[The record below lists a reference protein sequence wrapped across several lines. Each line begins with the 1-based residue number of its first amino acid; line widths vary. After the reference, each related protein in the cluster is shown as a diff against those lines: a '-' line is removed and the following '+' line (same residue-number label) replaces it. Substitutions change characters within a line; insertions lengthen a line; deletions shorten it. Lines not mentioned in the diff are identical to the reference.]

1 MSAFSTFTDETF
13 RSLRTRNFRL
23 FFTGQVISQIGNWMT
38 LVVQTLLV
46 LKITNSGIAL
56 GVLMVSQYGPVLLL
70 GPWAGLIADR
80 SDKRRLL
87 MAVQSMAMLQSF
99 VLAALA
105 FMPHPPLYGL
115 YLAALFGGITLAF
128 DHPARRAFVVEMV
141 EIQDVPN
148 AVSLNSALMTGSRIV
163 GPALAGLALATIG
176 FGWAFI
182 ADGVSYIA
190 VIVAFAMM
198 RTSEL
203 QRSTPAKRESGQIR
217 AGFRYAR
224 SVPDI
229 WTPLIMMAIVGTLT
243 YNFQVVF
250 PLFTTRDL
258 GGSKVAFTL
267 LFSVM
272 SMGALVGALAAAR
285 RRHIALRTVA
295 LSSIAFGAG
304 MAVMSVTPNIWLAY
318 PVSFLIGLASIAFLT
333 AATGIFQINSTPE
346 MRGRVLALQAMV
358 FLGSTPI
365 GGPILGWIC
374 ERYGARWGIAVGA
387 VAAIG
392 AGLWGMS
399 RVRAR
404 GRAGANGVGNLPDQ
418 LGA

>member
-1 MSAFSTFTDETF
+1 VSALSTFTDETF

-23 FFTGQVISQIGNWMT
+23 FFTGQVISQVGNWMT

-46 LKITNSGIAL
+46 LKITDSGIAL
-56 GVLMVSQYGPVLLL
+56 GVLMISQYGPVLLL

-87 MAVQSMAMLQSF
+87 IVVQSMAMLQSF

-387 VAAIG
+387 AAALS

-399 RVRAR
+399 RVRSRSNA
-404 GRAGANGVGNLPDQ
+404 VGNLPDQ

>member
-1 MSAFSTFTDETF
+1 MSALSTFTDETF

-23 FFTGQVISQIGNWMT
+23 FFTGQVISQVGNWMT

-46 LKITNSGIAL
+46 LKITDSGIAL
-56 GVLMVSQYGPVLLL
+56 GVLMISQYGPVLLL

-87 MAVQSMAMLQSF
+87 IVVQSMAMLQSF

-333 AATGIFQINSTPE
+333 AATAIFQINATPE

-387 VAAIG
+387 AAALS

-399 RVRAR
+399 RVRSRSNA
-404 GRAGANGVGNLPDQ
+404 VGNLPDQ

>member
-1 MSAFSTFTDETF
+1 MSALSTFTDETF

-23 FFTGQVISQIGNWMT
+23 FFTGQVISQVGNWMT

-46 LKITNSGIAL
+46 LKITDSGIAL
-56 GVLMVSQYGPVLLL
+56 GVLMISQYGPVLLL

-87 MAVQSMAMLQSF
+87 IVVQSMAMLQSF

-295 LSSIAFGAG
+295 LSSIAFGVA

-333 AATGIFQINSTPE
+333 AATAIFQINSTPE

-404 GRAGANGVGNLPDQ
+404 SNAVGNLPDQ

>member
-1 MSAFSTFTDETF
+1 MSAFTTFTDETF

-203 QRSTPAKRESGQIR
+203 QRSTPAKRENAQIR

-229 WTPLIMMAIVGTLT
+229 WTPLIMMAVVGTLT

-258 GGSKVAFTL
+258 GGSKVTFTL

-285 RRHIALRTVA
+285 RKHIALRTVA

-404 GRAGANGVGNLPDQ
+404 SNAVGNLPDQ

>member
-1 MSAFSTFTDETF
+1 MSALSTFTDETF

-23 FFTGQVISQIGNWMT
+23 FFTGQVISQVGNWMT

-46 LKITNSGIAL
+46 LKITDSGIAL
-56 GVLMVSQYGPVLLL
+56 GVLMISQYGPVLLL

-87 MAVQSMAMLQSF
+87 MTVQSMAMLQSF

-141 EIQDVPN
+141 EIEDVPN

-229 WTPLIMMAIVGTLT
+229 WTPLIMMAIVVTLT

-258 GGSKVAFTL
+258 GGSKVTFTL

-404 GRAGANGVGNLPDQ
+404 SNAVGNLPDQ

>member
-1 MSAFSTFTDETF
+1 MSALSTFTDETF

-23 FFTGQVISQIGNWMT
+23 FFTGQVISQVGNWMT

-46 LKITNSGIAL
+46 LKITDSGIAL

-105 FMPHPPLYGL
+105 FMPHPPLYGF

-333 AATGIFQINSTPE
+333 AATAIFQINATPE

-387 VAAIG
+387 VAALS

-399 RVRAR
+399 RVRSRSNA
-404 GRAGANGVGNLPDQ
+404 VGNLPDPP
-418 LGA
+418 GA

>member
-1 MSAFSTFTDETF
+1 
-13 RSLRTRNFRL
+13 
-23 FFTGQVISQIGNWMT
+23 MT

-46 LKITNSGIAL
+46 LKITDSGIAL
-56 GVLMVSQYGPVLLL
+56 GVLMISQYGPVLLL

-99 VLAALA
+99 VLASLA

-115 YLAALFGGITLAF
+115 YAAALFGGITLAF

-141 EIQDVPN
+141 EIEDVPN

-190 VIVAFAMM
+190 VIAAFAMM

-295 LSSIAFGAG
+295 LSSIAFGIG

-333 AATGIFQINSTPE
+333 AATAIFQTNSTPE

-387 VAAIG
+387 AAALG

-404 GRAGANGVGNLPDQ
+404 GRAGANAVGNLPD
-418 LGA
+418 LPGA

>member
-23 FFTGQVISQIGNWMT
+23 FFTGQVISQVGNWMT

-46 LKITNSGIAL
+46 LKITDSGIAL
-56 GVLMVSQYGPVLLL
+56 GVLMISQYGPVLLL

-87 MAVQSMAMLQSF
+87 IVVQSMAMLQSF

-141 EIQDVPN
+141 EIEDVPN

-404 GRAGANGVGNLPDQ
+404 SNAVGNLPDQ

>member
-1 MSAFSTFTDETF
+1 MSAFARFTDETF

-23 FFTGQVISQIGNWMT
+23 FFTGQAISQTGNWMT

-46 LKITNSGIAL
+46 LKITDSGTAL
-56 GVLMVSQYGPVLLL
+56 GVLMVAQYGPVLLL

-87 MAVQSMAMLQSF
+87 IAVQSMAMLQSF

-115 YLAALFGGITLAF
+115 YLAALFGGVTFAF

-141 EIQDVPN
+141 AIEDAPN
-148 AVSLNSALMTGSRIV
+148 AVGLNSALMTGSRIV
-163 GPALAGLALATIG
+163 GPALAGLALATVG
-176 FGWAFI
+176 FGWAFV
-182 ADGVSYIA
+182 ADGLSYIA
-190 VIVAFAMM
+190 VIVAFRMM
-198 RTSEL
+198 RTGEL
-203 QRSTPAKRESGQIR
+203 QRSTPAKRARGQIR
-217 AGFRYAR
+217 AGFNYAR

-229 WTPLIMMAIVGTLT
+229 WTPLIIMAIVGTLT
-243 YNFQVVF
+243 FNFQVVF
-250 PLFTTRDL
+250 PLFTIRDL
-258 GGSKVAFTL
+258 GGSEVTFTL
-267 LFSVM
+267 LLSVM

-285 RRHIALRTVA
+285 RKHLALRTVA
-295 LSSIAFGAG
+295 LSSLAFGAG

-318 PVSFLIGLASIAFLT
+318 PVSFLIGLSSIAFLT
-333 AATGIFQINSTPE
+333 AATGIFQTTSTPE

-374 ERYGARWGIAVGA
+374 ERFGARWGIALGA
-387 VAAIG
+387 VAALG
-392 AGLWGMS
+392 AGAWGMT

-404 GRAGANGVGNLPDQ
+404 TIAGGSPKDRPVA
-418 LGA
+418 

>member
-1 MSAFSTFTDETF
+1 MSALSTFTDETF

-23 FFTGQVISQIGNWMT
+23 FFTGQVISQVGNWMT

-46 LKITNSGIAL
+46 LKITDSGIAL
-56 GVLMVSQYGPVLLL
+56 GVLMISQYGPVLLL

-87 MAVQSMAMLQSF
+87 IVVQSMAMLQSF

-258 GGSKVAFTL
+258 GGSKVTFTL

-404 GRAGANGVGNLPDQ
+404 SNAVGNLPGQ

>member
-1 MSAFSTFTDETF
+1 MSAFTTFTDETF

-203 QRSTPAKRESGQIR
+203 QRSTPAKRENAQIR

-229 WTPLIMMAIVGTLT
+229 WTPLIMMAVVGTLT

-258 GGSKVAFTL
+258 GGSKVTFTL

-404 GRAGANGVGNLPDQ
+404 SNAVGNLPDQ

>member
-1 MSAFSTFTDETF
+1 VSALSTFTEETF

-23 FFTGQVISQIGNWMT
+23 FFTGQVISQVGNWMT

-46 LKITNSGIAL
+46 LKITDSGIAL

-141 EIQDVPN
+141 EIEDVPN

-333 AATGIFQINSTPE
+333 AATGIFQINATPE

-387 VAAIG
+387 AAALG

-404 GRAGANGVGNLPDQ
+404 GRAGANAVGNLPDQ